1 MPDSDTSP
9 TKRVAGHCGLWCSM
23 EVIGDR
29 WSLLI
34 LRDAFDGKCHFEQ
47 FQGSLGIAR
56 NILAARL
63 QRLVE
68 HGVLSRTPHP
78 DDKRRVVYQLTDKGK
93 GVFPLLTA
101 FRQWGERWEADG
113 NHPLCQRL
121 VDRRDHLPVRSVH
134 VLADDG
140 RELAPQ
146 DTIWIKIEAPSA

>member
-1 MPDSDTSP
+1 MSDSEASTAE
-9 TKRVAGHCGLWCSM
+9 RVAGHCGLWCSM

-47 FQGSLGIAR
+47 FQDSLGIAR
-56 NILAARL
+56 NILASRL

-68 HGVLSRTPHP
+68 HGVMSRTPHP
-78 DDKRRVVYQLTDKGK
+78 DDKRRVVYQLTEKGK

-101 FRQWGERWEADG
+101 FREWGERWASG
-113 NHPLCQRL
+113 GTHPCAQIL
-121 VDRRDHLPVRSVH
+121 VDRRDHLPVRPVR

-146 DTIWIKIEAPSA
+146 DTIWIKTA